1 MAQAVLPGPRERAA
15 SHLKPDRTQ
24 TPTAPS
30 FPSPSLR
37 KLKESFMIKVSDK
50 GACLRGGKFD
60 FNATRES
67 AGAALGIAQR
77 ILKNHNVSDDAA
89 KMSIDTIRAC
99 GI

>member
-1 MAQAVLPGPRERAA
+1 
-15 SHLKPDRTQ
+15 
-24 TPTAPS
+24 
-30 FPSPSLR
+30 
-37 KLKESFMIKVSDK
+37 MIKVSDK

-89 KMSIDTIRAC
+89 KMSIRFDALMSHDITYVSIVQTARASGLKKFPVPYAFTNC
-99 GI
+99 HNS